1 MTRKAWRWACWPW
14 RVCGSQKAAAR
25 IAGSDQNA
33 SASSQLPKSFSSGAV
48 APGGERCA
56 QAQGHGVDPGH
67 HPGLA
72 REVAFDDARQEHADD
87 ADAGA
92 GQDAA
97 GEQAEHREQAAQDDA
112 AGQAEEDQ
120 QHAALGADTPGQAR
134 RERREQP
141 QAEYRRGGQQA
152 GGSGREAG
160 IVAHLVEQGGE
171 AGQRRAQVQRH
182 QHQAQQE
189 QPGA

>member
-1 MTRKAWRWACWPW
+1 MYSVTCQASGSRHRPMTRKAWRWACWPW

-25 IAGSDQNA
+25 I
-33 SASSQLPKSFSSGAV
+33 
-48 APGGERCA
+48 
-56 QAQGHGVDPGH
+56 
-67 HPGLA
+67 
-72 REVAFDDARQEHADD
+72 
-87 ADAGA
+87 AGA